1 MSLSNQACSAGS
13 AVRDP
18 MPNIYDVAKRARVS
32 AATVSAV
39 LNDSAFVSA
48 ALTARVQSAVATL
61 GYHPNLLARSFARQR
76 SQTLGMIVPDIAN
89 PFFPEV
95 VRGAEDTAHA
105 AGYTLLIASSD
116 NDLRKEEVYLRLFLA
131 KRVDGVILTKAPG
144 RMPPD
149 LQRAFAKA
157 GVPVVLL
164 ARAVPGFVTD
174 AVEMDDKGAAYQ
186 GVTHL
191 LRLGY
196 RRVGFIG
203 GLRGASTSR
212 RRLDGYKAALR
223 DSRLRLDPA
232 LVVDGDFRI
241 ESGYRAG
248 LELLK
253 SRPDAVFIANY
264 LMTVGF
270 MEALR
275 QYRMRCPDEVAVVT
289 CDDHAWLEAFSPRLT
304 TIDLPKREL
313 GAAAARLLVDRIAR
327 PGGRARI
334 VRLRNALRVRESCGC
349 ALRGA
354 DALAR

>member
-1 MSLSNQACSAGS
+1 
-13 AVRDP
+13 

-32 AATVSAV
+32 VATVSAV

-48 ALTARVQSAVATL
+48 DLKSRVEAAVAAL
-61 GYHPNLLARSFARQR
+61 GYQPNLLARSMAKQR
-76 SQTLGMIVPDIAN
+76 TQTLGMIVPDIAN

-116 NDLRKEEVYLRLFLA
+116 NDVKKEEVYLRLFLA
-131 KRVDGVILTKAPG
+131 KRVDGIILTKAPG
-144 RMPPD
+144 RMPAE
-149 LQRAFAKA
+149 LQQALARA
-157 GVPVVLL
+157 GVPLVLL
-164 ARAVPGFVTD
+164 ARTVPGLAAD
-174 AVEMDDKGAAYQ
+174 AVELDDKGAAYE
-186 GVTHL
+186 GVSHL

-223 DSRLRLDPA
+223 DWKIRLDPA
-232 LVVDGDFRI
+232 LVAEGDFRV
-241 ESGYRAG
+241 ESGYQAG
-248 LELLK
+248 LALLK
-253 SRPDAVFIANY
+253 ARPDAVFIANY

-275 QYRMRCPDEVAVVT
+275 QYRLRCPEEVALVT
-289 CDDHAWLEAFSPRLT
+289 CDDYAWMDSFAPRLT

-313 GAAAARLLVDRIAR
+313 GAAAAQLLLERIAKKTGR
-327 PGGRARI
+327 PRT
-334 VRLRNALRVRESCGC
+334 VKLKNAMRVRESCGC
-349 ALRGA
+349 GLRGNVA
-354 DALAR
+354 HQMVR

>member
-1 MSLSNQACSAGS
+1 
-13 AVRDP
+13 
-18 MPNIYDVAKRARVS
+18 MPNIYDVAKAARVS
-32 AATVSAV
+32 VATVSAV
-39 LNDSAFVSA
+39 LNETAFVSP
-48 ALTARVQSAVATL
+48 ALTARVQTAVAAL
-61 GYHPNLLARSFARQR
+61 RYHPNLLARSLAKQR
-76 SQTLGMIVPDIAN
+76 TQTLGMIVPDIAN

-95 VRGAEDTAHA
+95 VRGAEDVAHA

-116 NDLRKEEVYLRLFLA
+116 NNIPKEDVYLRLFLA

-144 RMPPD
+144 RMPTE

-164 ARAVPGFVTD
+164 ARTVSGFVTD
-174 AVEMDDKGAAYQ
+174 AVELDDKGAAYE

-196 RRVGFIG
+196 RRIAFVG
-203 GLRGASTSR
+203 GLHGASTSR
-212 RRLDGYKAALR
+212 KRLEGYRAALR
-223 DSRLRLDPA
+223 DAHVPLEPS
-232 LVVDGDFRI
+232 LVTEGDFRV

-248 LELLK
+248 LDVLK

-275 QYRMRCPDEVAVVT
+275 QYRMRCPEDVALVT
-289 CDDHAWLEAFSPRLT
+289 CDDYPWMDSFSPRLT

-313 GAAAARLLVDRIAR
+313 GAAAAQLLVERIAK
-327 PGGRARI
+327 GKGRARTI
-334 VRLRNALRVRESCGC
+334 KLKNALRVRESCGC
-349 ALRGA
+349 GLR
-354 DALAR
+354 DRTALAR

>member
-1 MSLSNQACSAGS
+1 MA
-13 AVRDP
+13 
-18 MPNIYDVAKRARVS
+18 NIYDVAKRARVS
-32 AATVSAV
+32 VATVSAV
-39 LNDSAFVSA
+39 LNESAFVSA
-48 ALTARVQSAVATL
+48 DLKTRVRSAVAAL
-61 GYHPNLLARSFARQR
+61 GYQPNLLARSMARQKT
-76 SQTLGMIVPDIAN
+76 QTLGMIVPDIAN

-95 VRGAEDTAHA
+95 VRGAEDVAHA
-105 AGYTLLIASSD
+105 AGYTLLIVSTD
-116 NDLRKEEVYLRLFLA
+116 NSIPKEDVYLRLFLA

-144 RMPPD
+144 RMPPE

-164 ARAVPGFVTD
+164 ARTVSGFVTD
-174 AVEMDDKGAAYQ
+174 AVELDDKGAAYD

-196 RRVGFIG
+196 RRVAFVG

-212 RRLDGYKAALR
+212 KRLDGYRAALR
-223 DSRLRLDPA
+223 DANVPLEPA
-232 LVVDGDFRI
+232 LITEGDFRV
-241 ESGYRAG
+241 ESGYLAG

-275 QYRMRCPDEVAVVT
+275 QYRMRCPEDVALVT
-289 CDDHAWLEAFSPRLT
+289 CDDYPWMDSFSPRLT

-313 GAAAARLLVDRIAR
+313 GAAAAQLLVERIEK
-327 PGGRARI
+327 GKGRARTI
-334 VRLRNALRVRESCGC
+334 TLKSALRVRESCGC
-349 ALRGA
+349 GLRERTT
-354 DALAR
+354 LAR

>member
-1 MSLSNQACSAGS
+1 
-13 AVRDP
+13 

-32 AATVSAV
+32 VATVSAV

-48 ALTARVQSAVATL
+48 DLKSRVQAAVAAL
-61 GYHPNLLARSFARQR
+61 GYQPNLLARSMARQR
-76 SQTLGMIVPDIAN
+76 TQTLGMIVPDIAN

-95 VRGAEDTAHA
+95 VRGAEDVAHG

-116 NDLRKEEVYLRLFLA
+116 NDVAKEEVYLRLFLA

-144 RMPPD
+144 RMPRE
-149 LQRAFAKA
+149 LQQAFANA

-164 ARAVPGFVTD
+164 ARTVAGFVTD
-174 AVEMDDKGAAYQ
+174 AVELDDKGAAYD

-196 RRVGFIG
+196 QRVAFVG
-203 GLRGASTSR
+203 GLHGASTSR
-212 RRLDGYKAALR
+212 KRLEGYKAALR
-223 DSRLRLDPA
+223 AANVPLEPA
-232 LVVDGDFRI
+232 LVTEGDFRV

-248 LELLK
+248 LDLLK
-253 SRPDAVFIANY
+253 CRPEAVFIANY

-275 QYRMRCPDEVAVVT
+275 QYRLRCPEDVALVT
-289 CDDHAWLEAFSPRLT
+289 CDDYPWMDSFSPRLT

-313 GAAAARLLVDRIAR
+313 GAAAAQLLVERIAK
-327 PGGRARI
+327 GKGRART
-334 VRLRNALRVRESCGC
+334 VTLKNALRVRESCGC
-349 ALRGA
+349 GLRAGTR
-354 DALAR
+354 ARAR

>member
-1 MSLSNQACSAGS
+1 
-13 AVRDP
+13 

-32 AATVSAV
+32 VATVSAV
-39 LNDSAFVSA
+39 LNESAFVSA
-48 ALTARVQSAVATL
+48 GLKTRVRSAVAAL
-61 GYHPNLLARSFARQR
+61 GYQPNLLARSMARQKT
-76 SQTLGMIVPDIAN
+76 QTLGMIVPDIAN

-95 VRGAEDTAHA
+95 VRGAEDVAHA
-105 AGYTLLIASSD
+105 AGYTLLIVSTD
-116 NDLRKEEVYLRLFLA
+116 NSIPKEDVYLRLFLA

-144 RMPPD
+144 RMPPE

-164 ARAVPGFVTD
+164 ARTVSGFVTD
-174 AVEMDDKGAAYQ
+174 AVELDDKAAAYD

-196 RRVGFIG
+196 RRVAFVG

-212 RRLDGYKAALR
+212 KRLDGYRAALR
-223 DSRLRLDPA
+223 DANVPLEPA
-232 LVVDGDFRI
+232 LITEGDFRV
-241 ESGYRAG
+241 ESGYLAG
-248 LELLK
+248 LDVLK

-275 QYRMRCPDEVAVVT
+275 QYGMHCPEDVALVT
-289 CDDHAWLEAFSPRLT
+289 CDDYPWMDSFSPRLT

-313 GAAAARLLVDRIAR
+313 GAAAAQLLVERIEK
-327 PGGRARI
+327 GKGRARTI
-334 VRLRNALRVRESCGC
+334 TLKSALRVRESCGC
-349 ALRGA
+349 GLRERTT
-354 DALAR
+354 LAR

>member
-1 MSLSNQACSAGS
+1 
-13 AVRDP
+13 

-32 AATVSAV
+32 VATVSAV
-39 LNDSAFVSA
+39 LNESAFVSP
-48 ALTARVQSAVATL
+48 ALKARVQTAVAAL
-61 GYHPNLLARSFARQR
+61 RYHPNLLARSLAKQR
-76 SQTLGMIVPDIAN
+76 TQTLGMIVPDIAN

-95 VRGAEDTAHA
+95 VRGAEDVAHT
-105 AGYTLLIASSD
+105 AGYTLLISSTD
-116 NDLRKEEVYLRLFLA
+116 NDLRKEEVYLRLFLS

-144 RMPPD
+144 RMPNE
-149 LQRAFAKA
+149 LQRALAKA

-164 ARAVPGFVTD
+164 ARTVPGFVTD
-174 AVEMDDKGAAYQ
+174 VVELDDRGAAYE

-196 RRVGFIG
+196 RRVAFIG

-212 RRLDGYKAALR
+212 KRLDGYRAALR
-223 DSRLRLDPA
+223 DSNVPLEPG
-232 LVVDGDFRI
+232 LVTEGDFRM

-275 QYRMRCPDEVAVVT
+275 QYRMRCPEDVALVT
-289 CDDHAWLEAFSPRLT
+289 CDDYPWMDSFSPRLT

-313 GAAAARLLVDRIAR
+313 GAAAAQLLVERIAKGKGR
-327 PGGRARI
+327 PRT
-334 VRLRNALRVRESCGC
+334 VRLKNALRVRESCGC
-349 ALRGA
+349 GLRERT
-354 DALAR
+354 ALAR

>member
-1 MSLSNQACSAGS
+1 
-13 AVRDP
+13 

-32 AATVSAV
+32 VATVSAV
-39 LNDSAFVSA
+39 LNESAFVSP
-48 ALTARVQSAVATL
+48 ALKARVQTAVAAL
-61 GYHPNLLARSFARQR
+61 RYHPNLLARSLAKQR
-76 SQTLGMIVPDIAN
+76 TQTLGMIVPDIAN

-95 VRGAEDTAHA
+95 VRGAEDVAHT
-105 AGYTLLIASSD
+105 AGYTLLISSTD
-116 NDLRKEEVYLRLFLA
+116 NDLRKEEVYLRLFLS

-144 RMPPD
+144 RMPNE
-149 LQRAFAKA
+149 LQRALAKA

-164 ARAVPGFVTD
+164 ARTVPGFVTD
-174 AVEMDDKGAAYQ
+174 VVELDDRGAAYE

-196 RRVGFIG
+196 RRVAFIG

-212 RRLDGYKAALR
+212 KRLDGYRAALR
-223 DSRLRLDPA
+223 DSNVPLEPG
-232 LVVDGDFRI
+232 LVTEGDFRV

-275 QYRMRCPDEVAVVT
+275 QYRMRCPEDVALVT
-289 CDDHAWLEAFSPRLT
+289 CDDYPWMDSFSPRLT

-313 GAAAARLLVDRIAR
+313 GAAAAQLLVERIAK
-327 PGGRARI
+327 GKGRART
-334 VRLRNALRVRESCGC
+334 VRLKNALRVRESCGC
-349 ALRGA
+349 GLRERT
-354 DALAR
+354 ALAR